1 MRNWNNV
8 RTEEFLF
15 STIRA
20 FDCNDLQLH
29 IRIGVMRKIAVAMA
43 KGGVGKTTTAVNLA
57 HDLAMQ
63 GYRVLLVDCDTQDQ
77 VSKFL
82 GAKPAFGLYEF
93 ITGKD
98 DRGNRVMKKE
108 ALHPAREN
116 LWILAGGIKLVELKN
131 WLGEQPREHRHALLR
146 QSIIPKGDSLD
157 FLIFDCA
164 PGWDI
169 LSVNILMAV
178 EDVLCPVALQAPA
191 IEGLKTF
198 FKYLLSAQ
206 KQNNR
211 LSLKYILPTLFD
223 GRTRQSADLYLKLKR
238 LFTKQICNPIRYNVR
253 LSEAPGAGKTIF
265 EYDARATGAQ
275 DYHKLTRRLIDDGV
289 REKNT
294 PRFF

>member
-1 MRNWNNV
+1 
-8 RTEEFLF
+8 
-15 STIRA
+15 
-20 FDCNDLQLH
+20 
-29 IRIGVMRKIAVAMA
+29 MRKIAVAMA

-57 HDLAMQ
+57 HDLALQ

-77 VSKFL
+77 VAKFL
-82 GAKPAFGLYEF
+82 GVVPAFGLYEF
-93 ITGKD
+93 ITGIDAGGK
-98 DRGNRVMKKE
+98 RVMKKE
-108 ALHPAREN
+108 AIHPARDN

-146 QSIIPKGDSLD
+146 QSIVPKGDSLD

-178 EDVLCPVALQAPA
+178 DEVLCPVALQAPA

-198 FKYLLSAQ
+198 FRYLLSAQ
-206 KQNNR
+206 KLNGG

-223 GRTRQSADLYLKLKR
+223 GRTKQSANLYLKLKR
-238 LFTKQICNPIRYNVR
+238 LFTKQICHPIRYNVR
-253 LSEAPGAGKTIF
+253 LSEAPAGGKTIF
-265 EYDARATGAQ
+265 EYDHRATGAL
-275 DYHKLTRRLIDDGV
+275 DYHKLTRRLIDDGL
-289 REKNT
+289 REKEI